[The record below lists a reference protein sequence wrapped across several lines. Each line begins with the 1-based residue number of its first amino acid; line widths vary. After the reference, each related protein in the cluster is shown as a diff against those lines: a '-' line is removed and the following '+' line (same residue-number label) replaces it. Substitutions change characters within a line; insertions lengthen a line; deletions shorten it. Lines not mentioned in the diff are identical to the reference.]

1 MKKIF
6 NPILKHFGYQLA
18 KKSKKYKRYKEVT
31 PLLEEKQAKPKV
43 KEPVYEEGPVFTA
56 QYTGNG
62 WVLLEEG
69 ETLRFPPKTESP
81 EIDLH
86 YIDSDIPSD
95 GKWGGVVYV
104 SNQKY
109 D

>member
-1 MKKIF
+1 MKKLF
-6 NPILKHFGYQLA
+6 NPILKHFGYQLT
-18 KKSKKYKRYKEVT
+18 KKSKKYKKATPT
-31 PLLEEKQAKPKV
+31 PLLENKQAKPKV
-43 KEPVYEEGPVFTA
+43 KEPVYEEGPVVTA
-56 QYTGNG
+56 QYTGKN

-81 EIDLH
+81 EIDLY
-86 YIDSDIPSD
+86 YIDSDISSD
-95 GKWGGVVYV
+95 GKWGHVYV